1 MNELE
6 YHKYND
12 YVNIVSM
19 MTHKFSS
26 MNSFTLLKKYTHIEE
41 KILIKPYYHNGILF
55 KNASILNDC

>member
-41 KILIKPYYHNGILF
+41 KI
-55 KNASILNDC
+55 